1 MQKLFFGLCAVSA
14 MALSA
19 CNDLSNEDAQTKK
32 IVGVIDET
40 NLNDIMLNIADR
52 NEAVNYFTGAL
63 AKDPERDDIRRNLAT
78 SLLRAKRA
86 QEAANVYK
94 QLDARGAMNTQD
106 RVNYTD
112 ALVRSNAWDAAKVEI
127 NKVPPSVETY
137 QRYLLEA
144 LIADSEK
151 NWKKSDSFYKTASGL
166 TTQPAGALNN
176 WGYSKL
182 TRKDY
187 KGAAALFSEA
197 ITYNNSMFTA
207 KNNLVLARSAMKI
220 YDLPVIPMNSEERAV
235 LTYTAGLAA
244 VKNGDKD
251 QGRVLIQRAI
261 ELHPRH
267 FKEAVTTLNGLG

>member
-1 MQKLFFGLCAVSA
+1 MKKLLFGLCATSA
-14 MALSA
+14 LALSA
-19 CNDLSNEDAQTKK
+19 CNDLSNEEAQTKT

-40 NLNDIMLNIADR
+40 NLNDIMLTTADP
-52 NEAVNYFTGAL
+52 NEAVGYFADAL
-63 AKDPERDDIRRNLAT
+63 SKDPERDDIRRNLAV
-78 SLLRAKRA
+78 SLLRARRT
-86 QEAANVYK
+86 QEAASVYK
-94 QLDARGAMNTQD
+94 QLDDRGAMEVQD

-112 ALVRSNAWDAAKVEI
+112 ALVRSNAWADAKTEI
-127 NKVPPSVETY
+127 SKVPPSVETY

-166 TTQPAGALNN
+166 TPQPANALNN

-197 ITYNNSMFTA
+197 ITYNKSMFTA
-207 KNNLVLARSAMKI
+207 KNNLVLARSAQRN
-220 YDLPVIPMNSEERAV
+220 YDLPVIPMNGEERAM

-267 FKEAVTTLNGLG
+267 FKEAVTTLEGLG

>member
-1 MQKLFFGLCAVSA
+1 MKKLFFGLCAVSA
-14 MALSA
+14 LALSA
-19 CNDLSNEDAQTKK
+19 CNDLSNQDAQTKK
-32 IVGVIDET
+32 VVSVIDES
-40 NLNDIMLNIADR
+40 NLNDIMLTTADP
-52 NEAVNYFTGAL
+52 NEAVNYFADAL
-63 AKDPERDDIRRNLAT
+63 SKDPERDDIRRNLAV
-78 SLLRAKRA
+78 SLLRARRA
-86 QEAANVYK
+86 QEAANIYK
-94 QLDARGAMNTQD
+94 QLDTRGGMQAQD
-106 RVNYTD
+106 RVNYAD
-112 ALVRSNAWDAAKVEI
+112 ALVRANAWKEAKVEI
-127 NKVPPSVETY
+127 SKVPPTVETY

-151 NWKKSDSFYKTASGL
+151 NWKKADSFYKTASGL

-187 KGAAALFSEA
+187 KGAASLFSEA

-207 KNNLVLARSAMKI
+207 KNNLVLARSAMKN
-220 YDLPVIPMNSEERAV
+220 YELPVIPMNGEERAM

-251 QGRVLIQRAI
+251 QGRVLIQKAI